1 MTANR
6 NQLIRRDAALAAVLG
21 LIAANGESTFGAD
34 DYGDDYSQD
43 YGGDYMGD
51 DYAFSDDYFGA
62 APAPRLPARGP
73 RPPARPAPRPSAWGR
88 PQVNR
93 GRLLRPNHGSPVDIE
108 RYSFGLSQAL
118 TIGTPLAAFTTLTG
132 TPDTEFRPQRMSCNA
147 PVPMFAFFS
156 EMKVANVSYTIGSGV
171 EDAYFYNAN
180 GVGQSL
186 DLPTLSP
193 ANRATIRGNYTGL
206 IPAGYDSGF
215 ATNFSL
221 KFTGP
226 STLAGGRGV

>member
-1 MTANR
+1 MSATR
-6 NQLIRRDAALAAVLG
+6 NQLIRRDPALAAVLG
-21 LIAANGESTFGAD
+21 LIAANGDSSFGGDYMGDD
-34 DYGDDYSQD
+34 DYGDDY
-43 YGGDYMGD
+43 GD

-62 APAPRLPARGP
+62 APARPAARPAPRAM
-73 RPPARPAPRPSAWGR
+73 ARPAPRPSAWGK

-171 EDAYFYNAN
+171 EDAFFYNAN

-206 IPAGYDSGF
+206 IPPGYDSGF
-215 ATNFSL
+215 ASFFSL

>member
-1 MTANR
+1 MVANR
-6 NQLIRRDAALAAVLG
+6 NQLVARDPALAVMLG
-21 LIAANGESTFGAD
+21 ILGSNGESSFGSEDFGDD
-34 DYGDDYSQD
+34 DYGDDD
-43 YGGDYMGD
+43 MAD

-62 APAPRLPARGP
+62 PPPRRPAPRAM
-73 RPPARPAPRPSAWGR
+73 ARPQAGRPRARPSAWGK

-93 GRLLRPNHGSPVDIE
+93 GRLLRPNYGSPVDIE

-118 TIGTPLAAFTTLTG
+118 TIGTALAAFTTLTG

-180 GVGQSL
+180 GVGQAL

-193 ANRATIRGNYTGL
+193 ANRATIRGNYSGL
-206 IPAGYDSGF
+206 IPPGYDSGF
-215 ATNFSL
+215 ATQFSL